1 MQWRDEAIVL
11 GGRRL
16 GEGGLILDALT
27 RTHGRRSAFV
37 YGGAS
42 RKNKAQFEPGNT
54 VSVTFMARTDDQLG
68 RFDAAEVI
76 RERATRLLDD
86 APALTAIGAIT
97 AILRGALNENDAATS
112 AVFDATE
119 VLLDQLE
126 APHVWPAL
134 YVRWELGLLARLGY
148 GLDLD
153 ACAISGANDGLSHVS
168 PKTGRAVR
176 GSEAEAYVDRLF
188 RLPEFLIDPSAPL
201 RAGDL
206 ADGLALTGH
215 FLESRLF
222 AGVNRALPPERER
235 LIDRL
240 AKVI

>member
-1 MQWRDEAIVL
+1 MQWRDDAIVL
-11 GGRRL
+11 GGRKL
-16 GEGGLILDALT
+16 GEGGLILDVLT
-27 RTHGRRSAFV
+27 REHGRKSAFV

-42 RKNKAQFEPGNT
+42 RKKKAQFEPGNT
-54 VSVTFMARTDDQLG
+54 VSVTFQARTDDQLG
-68 RFDAAEVI
+68 RFDAAEVS

-86 APALTAIGAIT
+86 AAALAALGAVT

-119 VLLDQLE
+119 VLLDQLDR
-126 APHVWPAL
+126 HDVWPAL

-148 GLDLD
+148 GLDLN

-176 GSEAEAYVDRLF
+176 GSEAEGYVDRLF
-188 RLPEFLIDPSAPL
+188 RLPAFLIDRTAPVTAHDI
-201 RAGDL
+201 R
-206 ADGLALTGH
+206 DGLALTGH
-215 FLESRLF
+215 FLEARLF
-222 AGVNRALPPERER
+222 AGVNRALPPERQR

-240 AKVI
+240 SK